1 MQPAEHGGDLSLLRR
16 VVAKEAP
23 LRRDEA
29 LLPAPAHVDG
39 HLLPSP
45 HLVFVLR
52 LHEPDPL
59 HDLTICPHE
68 RGRYRYPM
76 GRLLSHLLL
85 LCTHGER
92 SERVEGVTT
101 PSACVESIVRGYSYH
116 AWYLLDLL
124 CLGIQSCRSRHNRD
138 IFLRGKPP
146 GLLLPLY

>member
-1 MQPAEHGGDLSLLRR
+1 MVAE
-16 VVAKEAP
+16 EAP

-29 LLPAPAHVDG
+29 LLPALAHFDG
-39 HLLPSP
+39 NILPSP
-45 HLVFVLR
+45 HLVFDLG

-68 RGRYRYPM
+68 RGRYRYPV
-76 GRLLSHLLL
+76 GRLLSHRLL

-101 PSACVESIVRGYSYH
+101 PCGVEPIVRGYSYH
-116 AWYLLDLL
+116 TWNLLDLL
-124 CLGIQSCRSRHNRD
+124 CLGIQIYRSRHYRD

>member
-1 MQPAEHGGDLSLLRR
+1 MVAE
-16 VVAKEAP
+16 EAP

-45 HLVFVLR
+45 HLVFVLG

-59 HDLTICPHE
+59 HDLAVRPHE

-76 GRLLSHLLL
+76 GRLLSHRLL
-85 LCTHGER
+85 LCTYAER

-101 PSACVESIVRGYSYH
+101 PSACVEPIVRGYSYH
-116 AWYLLDLL
+116 TVYLLPLRL
-124 CLGIQSCRSRHNRD
+124 RIQSCRSRLIREAS
-138 IFLRGKPP
+138 LRGKPL
-146 GLLLPLY
+146 GLLRNLLSG